1 MRIDLH
7 VRERRNAT
15 LVVAA
20 LAHLFPV
27 FRDLEEEPQIQP
39 GIVAAFLKCRNDHL
53 DCGMRVAERERST
66 CSISDSSACFS
77 GFDDVS
83 WCHAADIVAMHVNGQ
98 TDLGVECLH
107 DTLGTIRREH
117 ARHVFDGDGIGTQIF
132 ELLTVFKEAIERM
145 NRRYRVRDRAFE
157 VGSAL
162 LDGFGVIHHIADIVQ
177 RVEHAEDID
186 AISVCCLDET
196 KADLAGIML
205 VAHKVLST
213 REHG

>member
-1 MRIDLH
+1 MSLMQM
-7 VRERRNAT
+7 ESA
-15 LVVAA
+15 
-20 LAHLFPV
+20 P
-27 FRDLEEEPQIQP
+27 
-39 GIVAAFLKCRNDHL
+39 
-53 DCGMRVAERERST
+53 RS
-66 CSISDSSACFS
+66 
-77 GFDDVS
+77 
-83 WCHAADIVAMHVNGQ
+83 
-98 TDLGVECLH
+98 
-107 DTLGTIRREH
+107 
-117 ARHVFDGDGIGTQIF
+117 
-132 ELLTVFKEAIERM
+132 LTVFKEAIERM